1 MSPTV
6 CTWVDV
12 HASPEEVWAVVMD
25 PRLLDRWV
33 TTHVAV
39 ADAPARLSSGS
50 SFEQT
55 LKLAGKSFT
64 VRWTVAQARWPCRA
78 DWLGEGPYG
87 SHARVTYE
95 LERLDDGGTRFWYEN
110 EFELPAGGTL
120 VLGAEREG
128 LPDDIAASCD
138 AAVSIPQAGGAESL
152 NVAMAGTVALYE
164 WAATRSR

>member
-1 MSPTV
+1 MSLTV

-55 LKLAGKSFT
+55 LELAGKSFA
-64 VRWTVAQARWPCRA
+64 VRWTVKRA
-78 DWLGEGPYG
+78 DRPRLAEWLGEGPFG
-87 SHARVTYE
+87 SHARVRYE

-110 EFELPAGGTL
+110 EFELPAS
-120 VLGAEREG
+120 VLGR
-128 LPDDIAASCD
+128 AAARLVGHSR
-138 AAVSIPQAGGAESL
+138 ARTE
-152 NVAMAGTVALYE
+152 
-164 WAATRSR
+164 ATRSLRKLKLLLEKQPAGSNQ

>member
-1 MSPTV
+1 MSPAV
-6 CTWVDV
+6 CTSVDI
-12 HASPEEVWAVVMD
+12 HASPQDVWDVVMD

-33 TTHVAV
+33 TTHVGV
-39 ADAPARLSSGS
+39 ADVPERLSSGS

-64 VRWTVAQARWPCRA
+64 VRWTVAHACWPCRA

-110 EFELPAGGTL
+110 DFELPAG
-120 VLGAEREG
+120 VLGSAAGRLVGHSRAQREAARSLRRLKLLLEKEPLIRQSAEAPCPPVARER
-128 LPDDIAASCD
+128 P
-138 AAVSIPQAGGAESL
+138 
-152 NVAMAGTVALYE
+152 
-164 WAATRSR
+164 